1 MAGRLSTS
9 PPRRQLVRMMHGRWH
24 RIGTEAGDRRGHRS
38 VSGSAWRIL
47 GASAC
52 VLVGTAANARAQGTP
67 AACVAPGSSLR
78 LDHVPVAVG
87 DLEALSQR
95 LSDEFGFRVRDAR
108 RDANGLETAEIGFAD
123 GTRLELST
131 VAAAGPDTSGA
142 GEAQRYVDLIADGGG
157 GAYLALSGTDG
168 TGVDDLLAVARDIE
182 PDLAAAGAGAARR
195 AAFPPDHPLQPV
207 FFVDADPGT
216 REPPTTSGAPEH
228 PNGARG
234 LQAVWI
240 MMEDPDRLTRFL
252 LAFGARDCG
261 PSRHPEHLY
270 GHAVGIRGGTV
281 YVVDARLWMADPGSA
296 PVVSLT
302 VLGGPESL
310 SDNIVLGNA
319 GGLWIELRPS
329 EENG

>member
-1 MAGRLSTS
+1 MTRSNAGARQG
-9 PPRRQLVRMMHGRWH
+9 PRKAPADPRRLVAMV
-24 RIGTEAGDRRGHRS
+24 AG
-38 VSGSAWRIL
+38 AL
-47 GASAC
+47 
-52 VLVGTAANARAQGTP
+52 LGTASGVLAQSAP
-67 AACVAPGSSLR
+67 VACLAPGSSLR

-87 DLEALSQR
+87 DLDALSRR
-95 LSDEFGFRVRDAR
+95 LTDEFGFHVRDGR
-108 RDANGLETAEIGFAD
+108 RDANGLETAEIGFGD
-123 GTRLELST
+123 GTRLELRT
-131 VAAAGPDTSGA
+131 VSGSGDPDASGA
-142 GEAQRYVDLIADGGG
+142 TELRRYTDLIVDGGG
-157 GAYLALSGTDG
+157 GAYVALAGNDG
-168 TGVDDLLAVARDIE
+168 TGLDELLAIARDVE
-182 PDLAAAGAGAARR
+182 PELAAAGSGMGRR
-195 AAFPPDHPLQPV
+195 AAFPPDHPLQAV
-207 FFVDADPGT
+207 FFVEPDPEAQ
-216 REPPTTSGAPEH
+216 EPPTVSGLPEH

-270 GHAVGIRGGTV
+270 GRAVGIRGGTV

-302 VLGGPESL
+302 VRGGRESA

-329 EENG
+329 EEDG

>member
-1 MAGRLSTS
+1 MIDER
-9 PPRRQLVRMMHGRWH
+9 
-24 RIGTEAGDRRGHRS
+24 

-47 GASAC
+47 AVSAS
-52 VLVGTAANARAQGTP
+52 VLAGTAATALAQEPP

-95 LSDEFGFRVRDAR
+95 LTSEFGFHVQDGR
-108 RDANGLETAEIGFAD
+108 RDANGLETAEIGFGD
-123 GTRLELST
+123 GTRLELRT
-131 VAAAGPDTSGA
+131 VSGSGDPDGDAT
-142 GEAQRYVDLIADGGG
+142 EVRRYADLIADGGG
-157 GAYLALSGTDG
+157 GAYVALSGSG
-168 TGVDDLLAVARDIE
+168 TRLDELVAVARDVE
-182 PDLAAAGAGAARR
+182 PDLAAAGSGAERR
-195 AAFPPDHPLQPV
+195 AAFPPDHPLNAV
-207 FFVDADPGT
+207 FFVDPEPGAQ
-216 REPPTTSGAPEH
+216 EPPDMSGALEQH

-234 LQAVWI
+234 LQAVWV
-240 MMEDPDRLTRFL
+240 MVEDPERLTRFL

-270 GHAVGIRGGTV
+270 GRAVGLRGGTV

-302 VLGGPESL
+302 VRGGPESV

>member
-1 MAGRLSTS
+1 MLA
-9 PPRRQLVRMMHGRWH
+9 
-24 RIGTEAGDRRGHRS
+24 
-38 VSGSAWRIL
+38 
-47 GASAC
+47 
-52 VLVGTAANARAQGTP
+52 GTAGTVLAQETP
-67 AACVAPGSSLR
+67 AECVAPGSSLR
-78 LDHVPVAVG
+78 LDHIPVAVG

-95 LSDEFGFRVRDAR
+95 LSDEFGFHVRDGR

-123 GTRLELST
+123 GTRLELRT
-131 VAAAGPDTSGA
+131 VSASGDPDASGA
-142 GEAQRYVDLIADGGG
+142 TEVRRYAELIVDGGG
-157 GAYLALSGTDG
+157 GAYLALAGTDG
-168 TGVDDLLAVARDIE
+168 NGLDELLAVARGAE
-182 PDLAAAGAGAARR
+182 PDLEVVGSGAGRR
-195 AAFPPDHPLQPV
+195 AAFPPDHPLHGV
-207 FFVDADPGT
+207 FFVDLDPDA
-216 REPPTTSGAPEH
+216 REPSTASGAPAH

-240 MMEDPDRLTRFL
+240 MAEDPDRLTRFL

-270 GHAVGIRGGTV
+270 GRAVGIRGGTV

-302 VLGGPESL
+302 VRGAPESV

-329 EENG
+329 EEDG

>member
-1 MAGRLSTS
+1 
-9 PPRRQLVRMMHGRWH
+9 MMHGRWQ
-24 RIGTEAGDRRGHRS
+24 RTRTAAGVRRGHRRAA
-38 VSGSAWRIL
+38 GSAWRTL

-52 VLVGTAANARAQGTP
+52 VLAGTAAAAPAQEPRTE
-67 AACVAPGSSLR
+67 CVAPGSLLR

-87 DLEALSQR
+87 DLEALSRR
-95 LSDEFGFRVRDAR
+95 LTDEFGFHVQDGR
-108 RDANGLETAEIGFAD
+108 RDANGLETAAIGFGD
-123 GTRLELST
+123 GTRLELRTLS
-131 VAAAGPDTSGA
+131 GSDDPDASGA
-142 GEAQRYVDLIADGGG
+142 TEVRRYAELIADGGG

-168 TGVDDLLAVARDIE
+168 TGVDDLLAVVRDVE
-182 PDLAAAGAGAARR
+182 PDLAAAGSDAARR
-195 AAFPPDHPLQPV
+195 AAFPPDHPLQAV
-207 FFVDADPGT
+207 FFVDPDPGAGET
-216 REPPTTSGAPEH
+216 PTTSGASEH

-234 LQAVWI
+234 LRAVWV
-240 MMEDPDRLTRFL
+240 MAEDPERLTRFL

-270 GHAVGIRGGTV
+270 GRAVGIRGGTV

-302 VLGGPESL
+302 VHGGPESI

-329 EENG
+329 EENE

>member
-1 MAGRLSTS
+1 M
-9 PPRRQLVRMMHGRWH
+9 
-24 RIGTEAGDRRGHRS
+24 IDRK
-38 VSGSAWRIL
+38 VSGSAWRSL
-47 GASAC
+47 GGSVC
-52 VLVGTAANARAQGTP
+52 VLAGTAATALAQETP

-95 LSDEFGFRVRDAR
+95 LADEFGFHVQDRR
-108 RDANGLETAEIGFAD
+108 RDANGLATAEIGFGD
-123 GTRLELST
+123 GTRLELRTLGDPADPDAS
-131 VAAAGPDTSGA
+131 AAT
-142 GEAQRYVDLIADGGG
+142 EVRRYSDLIADGGG

-168 TGVDDLLAVARDIE
+168 TSVDQLLAVARDVE
-182 PDLAAAGAGAARR
+182 TDLAAAGSGAARR
-195 AAFPPDHPLQPV
+195 AAFPSDHPLQAV
-207 FFVDADPGT
+207 FFVDPDPGA
-216 REPPTTSGAPEH
+216 REPPTTSGAAVH

-240 MMEDPDRLTRFL
+240 MMEDPERLTRFL

-270 GHAVGIRGGTV
+270 GRAIGIRGGTV

-296 PVVSLT
+296 PIVSLT
-302 VLGGPESL
+302 VRGGPESV

-319 GGLWIELRPS
+319 GGLWIELRPGS
-329 EENG
+329 E